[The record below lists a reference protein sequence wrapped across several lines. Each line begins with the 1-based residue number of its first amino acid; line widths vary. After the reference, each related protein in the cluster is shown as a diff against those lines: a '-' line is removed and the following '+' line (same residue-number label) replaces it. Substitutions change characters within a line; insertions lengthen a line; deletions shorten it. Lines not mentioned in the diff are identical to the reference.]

1 MSAARV
7 AAPRPRR
14 LTFRMRLALTYA
26 GLLTASG
33 AVLLTLTAVIIIW
46 FPSYSFIPAAT
57 VSALPADAASTPMPL
72 ETGLAS
78 ELAVP
83 ALQVT
88 SREDLM
94 QLFLAVG
101 AVLLL
106 AVAVL
111 GGYIG
116 WRIAGRMLA
125 PLHEVSVA
133 AKQAA
138 TGRLDHRIGLG
149 APRDEIT
156 ELAATFDDMLGSL
169 ETAFHSH
176 QRFAA
181 NASHEL
187 RTPLATT
194 RAMLDVVLA
203 SGSLPKREVLVGL
216 REMNERSVE
225 TVDALLELAD
235 IESAPGVTDARCD
248 LAALVRASADDVG
261 DRARERGIAL
271 SVHLTP
277 TTISGD
283 PRLLRLLADN
293 LLGNAVR
300 HNVDGGFVEVRLFGV
315 DDRIVWEV
323 ENSGM
328 TITPEQT
335 GQLTEPFVRLRGRT
349 GADRSHGL
357 GLAIVAAIARRHHA
371 DLELKPRPSGGL
383 RVWVSFPAS

>member
-1 MSAARV
+1 
-7 AAPRPRR
+7 
-14 LTFRMRLALTYA
+14 MRLALTYA

-46 FPSYSFIPAAT
+46 FPTYSFTPAAT
-57 VSALPADAASTPMPL
+57 VAALAEDTASTPLPL
-72 ETGLAS
+72 ETGLAN
-78 ELAVP
+78 ELSVP
-83 ALQVT
+83 ALEVA

-101 AVLLL
+101 GVLLL

-149 APRDEIT
+149 TPRDELT

-194 RAMLDVVLA
+194 RAILDVALA
-203 SGSLPKREVLVGL
+203 TGTVPKREVLVGL

-225 TVDALLELAD
+225 TVTALLELAD
-235 IESAPGVTDARCD
+235 IESAPGTTDARCD
-248 LAALVRASADDVG
+248 LASLVKASAGDVG
-261 DRARERGIAL
+261 ERARERGI
-271 SVHLTP
+271 SLTADLEAA
-277 TTISGD
+277 TITGD

-293 LLGNAVR
+293 VIVNAVR
-300 HNVDGGFVEVRLFGV
+300 HNIEGGFARVCVATEQ
-315 DDRIVWEV
+315 DRVILEV
-323 ENSGM
+323 ENSG
-328 TITPEQT
+328 TAITPEQSH
-335 GQLTEPFVRLRGRT
+335 QLTEPFIRLSGRS
-349 GADRSHGL
+349 GADRGHGL
-357 GLAIVAAIARRHHA
+357 GLAIVAAIARRHRA
-371 DLELKPRPSGGL
+371 ELDLEPRPSGGL
-383 RVWVSFPAS
+383 RVRVIFPASGS